1 MIINDSQKNITT
13 MSLITTRNPYN
24 NNILDSYDLLSRK
37 QMMTALD
44 RANESFNRWR
54 HTSFDD
60 RADLIHKLAGLLK
73 KQIQPLSELITREMG
88 KPIKESRAEIKKCA
102 WVCEYYAEHAESF
115 LKDRIISTDAHTSF
129 IRHEPI
135 GPVLAVMPWNYPFW
149 QVFRFAAPALMAGN
163 VGILKHA
170 SNVTGC
176 GLKIA
181 ELIQQAGFE
190 EGCFQTL
197 VIDHDQTA
205 ELIQQ
210 PKLKAV
216 TLTGSEAAGRKI
228 AAQSGQS
235 LKKNVLE
242 LGGSNA
248 FVVLADAD
256 LDSVMKTAVTARFQ
270 NTGQSC
276 IAAKRFIIEAPVY
289 DEFLERFQERVKQLK
304 FGDPMDEDTTIGPMA
319 RADLAEELADQLQ
332 RSVKQGAHI
341 VTGGNQN
348 KTQFEPTIVTNV
360 TVNMPLMQEETFGPV
375 APVFKADNAEHA
387 MKVAAATQYGLGV
400 TVCTEKPEPV
410 LEQLHRFPD
419 GAVFINELVKSDPR
433 LPFGGTGISGYG
445 RELSRAGIK
454 EFINQKTVFVKTNR
468 GLKNENFMV

>member
-1 MIINDSQKNITT
+1 MSQITT
-13 MSLITTRNPYN
+13 QNPFN
-24 NNILDSYDLLSRK
+24 HN
-37 QMMTALD
+37 TLD
-44 RANESFNRWR
+44 RYDRHSKQDMLAALEKADDCFQRWR
-54 HTSFDD
+54 HSDFDE
-60 RADLIHKLAGLLK
+60 RADLMHALAGLLK
-73 KQIQPLSELITREMG
+73 KQIKPLSELITREMG

-102 WVCEYYAEHAESF
+102 WVCEYYADHAQDF
-115 LKDRIISTDAHTSF
+115 LKDRIVSTDAHTSF

-135 GPVLAVMPWNYPFW
+135 GAVLAVMPWNYPFW

-163 VGILKHA
+163 VGLLKHA

-181 ELIQQAGFE
+181 ELIEQAGFE
-190 EGCFQTL
+190 ASCFQTL
-197 VIDHDQTA
+197 LIDHDQTA
-205 ELIQQ
+205 ELIKQ

-216 TLTGSEAAGRKI
+216 TLTGSENAGRKI
-228 AAQSGQS
+228 AGQAGS
-235 LKKNVLE
+235 ALKKTVLE

-276 IAAKRFIIEAPVY
+276 IAAKRFIVEASIY
-289 DEFLERFQERVKQLK
+289 DEFLAHFRNRVEALK
-304 FGDPMDEDTTIGPMA
+304 FGDPMDEENTLGPMA

-332 RSVKQGAHI
+332 RSVKQGAKI
-341 VTGGNQN
+341 LCGGEQSR
-348 KTQFEPTIVTNV
+348 TRFEPTILTDV
-360 TVNMPLMQEETFGPV
+360 TVNMPVMQEETFGPV
-375 APVFKADNAEHA
+375 APVFKAHDAEHA
-387 MKVAAATQYGLGV
+387 MKVAAATRFGLGV
-400 TVCTEKPEPV
+400 TVCTEKPEVV

-445 RELSRAGIK
+445 RELSRPGIK
-454 EFINQKTVFVKTNR
+454 EFINQKTVFVKTSR
-468 GLKNENFMV
+468 GLRNENFMV